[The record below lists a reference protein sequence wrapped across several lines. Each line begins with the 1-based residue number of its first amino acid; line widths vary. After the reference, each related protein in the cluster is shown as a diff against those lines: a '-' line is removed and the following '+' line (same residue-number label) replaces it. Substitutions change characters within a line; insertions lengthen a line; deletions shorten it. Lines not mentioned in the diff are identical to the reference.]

1 MLRSWPSTYRI
12 LSPLSSHFNKQTVK
26 GGDNIGLVWG
36 IFYTRKQCQFE
47 NETVILMKTLGELRM
62 RGTSNGW
69 AGRARARGE
78 CQFVA
83 LERSRFR
90 LTPLLLFRLA
100 QFISR

>member
-1 MLRSWPSTYRI
+1 
-12 LSPLSSHFNKQTVK
+12 
-26 GGDNIGLVWG
+26 
-36 IFYTRKQCQFE
+36 
-47 NETVILMKTLGELRM
+47 MKTLGELRM